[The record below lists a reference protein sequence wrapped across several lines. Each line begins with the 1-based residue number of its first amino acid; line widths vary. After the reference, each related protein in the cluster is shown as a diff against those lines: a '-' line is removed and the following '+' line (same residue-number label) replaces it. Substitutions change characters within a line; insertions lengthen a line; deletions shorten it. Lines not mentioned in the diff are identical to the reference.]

1 MPCPTK
7 VSLTNTPEDNNKYP
21 RVQLPHTT
29 SRSDMHVTSYQLVIS
44 KTRRGLEPKCFRRRA
59 GQLAN
64 IFLVPNNS
72 PRSLYER
79 QLGLVSLR
87 FHKKKTTKNHKKPRM
102 FHVRARLNKKKAEIS
117 LRASSKLLQQSK
129 LYERNK
135 PICHNSCE
143 VTNCAVTEIKIVN
156 KGSVQFHSL
165 QLE

>member
-7 VSLTNTPEDNNKYP
+7 VSLTNTPEDNNKNP

-29 SRSDMHVTSYQLVIS
+29 SRSDKHVTSYQLIIS
-44 KTRRGLEPKCFRRRA
+44 ETRRGLELKCFRRRA
-59 GQLAN
+59 VQLAN

-72 PRSLYER
+72 PRSLCER

-87 FHKKKTTKNHKKPRM
+87 FHKKKQKQKKPDVLRQSE
-102 FHVRARLNKKKAEIS
+102 AEIS
-117 LRASSKLLQQSK
+117 LKASSKLLQQSK

-143 VTNCAVTEIKIVN
+143 VTNCTVTEIKIVN
-156 KGSVQFHSL
+156 KRSVQFHSL
-165 QLE
+165 QLDQP